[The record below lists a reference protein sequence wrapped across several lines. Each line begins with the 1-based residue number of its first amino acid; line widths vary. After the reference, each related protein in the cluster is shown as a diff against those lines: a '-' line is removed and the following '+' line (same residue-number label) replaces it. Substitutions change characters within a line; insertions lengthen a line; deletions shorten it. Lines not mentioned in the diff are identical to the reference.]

1 MSTEKLLVA
10 KNLTKTYRRGRSEVV
25 YALDNISIDVHP
37 AEMILVY
44 GPSGSGKSTLLQL
57 LSGMDKP
64 TGGAI
69 LFEGKDITSL
79 NENELTKFRQ
89 EDIGFIFQSW
99 ELIDH
104 LTAVEN
110 VEVPMYPTKIDTGEL
125 RTRAVQ
131 LLRRLE
137 LMDREKHYPKEMSG
151 GEQQRVGVAR
161 ALVKEPKIIFADE
174 PTGNLDLEAGE
185 KLMRLLKIICRQ
197 GTAIIVA
204 THNQE
209 LRKYADRVIDIIDGH
224 IR

>member
-151 GEQQRVGVAR
+151 GEQQRVGIAR